1 MADLLSGS
9 LLENS
14 DLLVLHSTRPLN
26 MIPLVVIKLVSRN
39 LPDVKDVLNFSII
52 NRQVYNLVMKDEVLW
67 INFLKRIRIWKNG
80 KVETS
85 EIVDDLLLS
94 MKISVGNPSLAFQQ
108 FKVCYTMYKPIV
120 QDLLVTHYDNIQNS
134 SILQKITSPKDQAL
148 LLNGLRKFVVYFKNV
163 NFQLYQKLQ
172 IRLNSI
178 VEMFTSSLLREI
190 DHHFSN
196 ETFEE
201 CHALID
207 SLHLLGEPA
216 FDLTTRT
223 GDHVDNMELILE
235 FFINKF
241 ADDYSIL
248 YEVKETDIFLNV
260 IGTSLQNERGVV
272 KGYQLQFVKLDEV
285 FEKLIVIFDR
295 EFTILEHIFRPDV
308 DGEISEV
315 PIVLK
320 LVETFLNNY
329 LIGRFVDELITRAK
343 EIDESEII
351 EFNQLVQAR
360 SISDSVLNEDS
371 QNPWAQNNCVRS
383 NSTQISGGHSCG
395 DGNGLISEN
404 QYFNVMNES
413 SLYFQLVP
421 YLYNKISLTFSKVRY
436 PADSKIIDY
445 PKLISELINFYYG
458 QYSSEFID
466 LLPRQCHFS
475 LIQLINRWQEELKK
489 QEQSQEN
496 EIMQFV
502 DEEQDT
508 KGKKGFLLTSGKDIL
523 TGFTSIFK
531 GSVQKEEAQRVSE
544 TLEYSNRS
552 QDQNAQQKRLTRFAA
567 KLEILSHN
575 LDNIK
580 SLVSVDLT
588 ILILQHVKNTFLLL
602 LSLGDSSHL
611 NKETEKKIA
620 TTCQEV
626 FTDSVVT
633 LTNGHVKIGFDEAI
647 HRLKVYNPIDQG
659 AQIAVEPL
667 KMFVELVN
675 NADLVNEMLKIF
687 YQEELI
693 DKHLVI
699 SKEKSKKDFLMVN
712 NCEKS
717 MSKLETLLDTYVA
730 DGLNTGIEV
739 LMNEISYITMVELD
753 EGIYSIR
760 NEQDL
765 LRKHLD
771 PGVPT
776 SFAQKT
782 IQVLRVHVNM
792 LIGSIDKSI
801 IDVFRQEIGERFVND
816 LVKLINKKLTIS
828 TIGAMFLINDLNFMY
843 NFFLELKLKPIVN
856 YFIALRQIAQLYLI
870 DSENS
875 NEIGKLVVRIGK
887 DNGMFTQEEVY
898 EFVTRRADWERIKKH
913 VDKIIYGLQLQDCI
927 IM

>member
-9 LLENS
+9 LVGNS
-14 DLLVLHSTRPLN
+14 DVLMLHSTQALN
-26 MIPLVVIKLVSRN
+26 RIPLIVIKLVSRN
-39 LPDVKDVLNFSII
+39 LPDIKDVLNFSVI
-52 NRQVYNLVMKDEVLW
+52 NKQVHNLVMKDEVLW
-67 INFLKRIRIWKNG
+67 INFLKRIGIWKNG
-80 KVETS
+80 KVESS
-85 EIVDDLLLS
+85 EIENDLLLS
-94 MKISVGNPSLAFQQ
+94 IKISVGNPSLAYRQ
-108 FKVCYTMYKPIV
+108 FKVCYTTYKPIV

-134 SILQKITSPKDQAL
+134 SILQKIISPKDQAL
-148 LLNGLRKFVVYFKNV
+148 LLNGLGKFVLYFKNV

-178 VEMFTSSLLREI
+178 VEMFTSSLLKEI

-196 ETFEE
+196 ETYEE
-201 CHALID
+201 CHTLIE
-207 SLHLLGEPA
+207 SLHILGEPA
-216 FDLTTRT
+216 FDMTIKNA
-223 GDHVDNMELILE
+223 DHVDNMELILE

-248 YEVKETDIFLNV
+248 YEVKENDIFLNV
-260 IGTSLQNERGVV
+260 TGTSLQNERGVV

-285 FEKLIVIFDR
+285 FEKLMVIFDR
-295 EFTILEHIFRPDV
+295 EFTILERIFRPDI

-329 LIGRFVDELITRAK
+329 LIGRFADELVTRAK
-343 EIDESEII
+343 EIDESDII
-351 EFNQLVQAR
+351 ESSQQVQQK
-360 SISDSVLNEDS
+360 SISESSLNEDP
-371 QNPWAQNNCVRS
+371 QNPWAQNIPALS
-383 NSTQISGGHSCG
+383 NSFVTQNPGGQSCS
-395 DGNGLISEN
+395 DGNGFSSEN

-436 PADSKIIDY
+436 PADWKNIDY
-445 PKLISELINFYYG
+445 PKLVSELINFYYS

-475 LIQLINRWQEELKK
+475 LVQLINRWQEELKK
-489 QEQSQEN
+489 QEQSQED

-544 TLEYSNRS
+544 TLEYSNQS
-552 QDQNAQQKRLTRFAA
+552 QNSQQKRLTRFAA

-602 LSLGDSSHL
+602 LSLNDSSHL
-611 NKETEKKIA
+611 NTETEKKIA

-633 LTNGHVKIGFDEAI
+633 LTSAHVKIGFDEAI

-659 AQIAVEPL
+659 SQIAVEPL

-693 DKHLVI
+693 DKNLVI
-699 SKEKSKKDFLMVN
+699 SKEKNKKDFLMVN

-739 LMNEISYITMVELD
+739 LMNEVSYITMVELD
-753 EGIYSIR
+753 EEIYSIK

-776 SFAQKT
+776 RFAQKT

-792 LIGSIDKSI
+792 LTGSIDKSI
-801 IDVFRQEIGERFVND
+801 VDVFRQEIGERFVND

-843 NFFLELKLKPIVN
+843 NFFSELKIKPIVN

-898 EFVTRRADWERIKKH
+898 EFVTRRADWEKIKKH